1 MTSPYARPRTTA
13 PHMDWP
19 RTTPLIFVDFI
30 LIVKTRY
37 PDHIIFLVCSNG
49 SLTVLMLKLFCCIV
63 NNDGILLI
71 TDRLAEARMIKDV
84 RLLAEFEDNEIRK
97 EQSDYGSALRLFEAM
112 WKEAMLLGVLPL
124 KDPLEGIEVDIKIA
138 RILNDVR
145 STD

>member
-1 MTSPYARPRTTA
+1 
-13 PHMDWP
+13 MDWP

-49 SLTVLMLKLFCCIV
+49 SLTVLILKLFCCIV
-63 NNDGILLI
+63 NNHGILLI

-112 WKEAMLLGVLPL
+112 GKEAMLLGVLPL